1 MSVQP
6 KLKPND
12 GASSSVGVSVGGR
25 CRCRR
30 LPAFSVLPQY
40 LDSGDCDRVCE
51 FCGAYFWYVER
62 VLKFSTPGHP
72 RYNHCCRGGDV
83 VLPYV
88 VIGTPGGRQQAGTAT
103 GESGVG
109 LNVLHKSLY
118 QGIIVSLDLSANH
131 EKQSPSQNDAQ
142 KLEVKFKSLES
153 QAITRISPYYNKKN
167 SLEDDGSK
175 VEKLLHD
182 AGFSGGG
189 LLIQSE
195 MQHGPVNMVAGAQNV
210 NGVAVGGLEGYLG
223 NSRFS
228 Y

>member
-1 MSVQP
+1 MITAHSPPLYHAISSFLFFRQSLLPMSVQP

-25 CRCRR
+25 RKCRR

-40 LDSGDCDRVCE
+40 LDSGDCDCVCE

-72 RYNHCCRGGDV
+72 RYNHC
-83 VLPYV
+83 
-88 VIGTPGGRQQAGTAT
+88 A
-103 GESGVG
+103 GVG
-109 LNVLHKSLY
+109 MLCFLTSVNFVIFGDESVPVGTVDEACGSLSD
-118 QGIIVSLDLSANH
+118 V
-131 EKQSPSQNDAQ
+131 
-142 KLEVKFKSLES
+142 
-153 QAITRISPYYNKKN
+153 
-167 SLEDDGSK
+167 
-175 VEKLLHD
+175 
-182 AGFSGGG
+182 GFSGGG